1 MPPLATMV
9 YDTKIS
15 QYSSSHQ
22 CESQI
27 NAVPTKKAST
37 VESTND
43 ADEMTKSSEISRKKV
58 TFKSSVKIRRIT
70 SHRKY
75 STEERANVWYSPEE
89 NKAIRK
95 RAVMTVK
102 KHMKGIDIDSS
113 EEDCF
118 RGLEFKT
125 PEKNKIRQQR
135 KIDIIWEVL
144 LEQESLQLEG
154 VVDPQ
159 RLADTYATFTG
170 QAINEARRRGK
181 KDEIAVYSAKD

>member
-1 MPPLATMV
+1 
-9 YDTKIS
+9 
-15 QYSSSHQ
+15 
-22 CESQI
+22 
-27 NAVPTKKAST
+27 
-37 VESTND
+37 
-43 ADEMTKSSEISRKKV
+43 
-58 TFKSSVKIRRIT
+58 
-70 SHRKY
+70 
-75 STEERANVWYSPEE
+75 
-89 NKAIRK
+89 
-95 RAVMTVK
+95 MTVK

-135 KIDIIWEVL
+135 KLDIIWEVL